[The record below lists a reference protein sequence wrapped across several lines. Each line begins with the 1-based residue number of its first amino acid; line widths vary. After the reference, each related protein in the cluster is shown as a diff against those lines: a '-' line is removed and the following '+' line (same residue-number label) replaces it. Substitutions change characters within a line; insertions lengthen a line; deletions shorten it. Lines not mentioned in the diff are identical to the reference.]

1 MESDHFRETARA
13 MSEENVEQ
21 VRRGIQNVETFWGML
36 DDHVVWDVRDFPGPD
51 LANVYVGRDEVIKG
65 SRHYWGTW
73 ADYSVEAEEIIDG
86 GPSVFVVLRE
96 RGRGKGSGVPVDR
109 RQYQVWT
116 FRRGRIVRWESFD
129 SRVEALEAAGLS
141 E

>member
-1 MESDHFRETARA
+1 
-13 MSEENVEQ
+13 
-21 VRRGIQNVETFWGML
+21 ML
-36 DDHVVWDVRDFPGPD
+36 DEHVVWDLRRFPGPD
-51 LANVYVGRDEVIKG
+51 LADVYVGRDEVIKG

-73 ADYSVEAEEIIDG
+73 VDYSVEAEEIIDG
-86 GPSVFVVLRE
+86 GPSVFVLLRE

-116 FRRGRIVRWESFD
+116 VRRGCIVRWESFG
-129 SRVEALEAAGLS
+129 SRAEALEAAGLS